1 MVFFNALTALT
12 LLCTVAMCSLVGS
25 EPTCQSAVRG
35 KTSEKTGTCVHAI
48 QLLLGEISVIYIHML
63 YDLIT

>member
-1 MVFFNALTALT
+1 MVFFNALTAVT

-35 KTSEKTGTCVHAI
+35 KTSEKTGTCVHAHTI
-48 QLLLGEISVIYIHML
+48 PYTLWHCIAVQSPYISG
-63 YDLIT
+63 